1 MPFPNTG
8 TGGALASAIVQE
20 TAAGGPMYLTQRQK
34 VLTAQWG
41 FFRGQQYEHRQFEW
55 DGTAARVMEQ
65 GVTIA
70 PPLAIP
76 PGFVDVKGQTSAVEL
91 RDRRPSAP
99 YHIVRSI
106 VERFTGLLFS
116 ARRHPIIRVPGDAD
130 TEDYL
135 NALCEEGRLWSKMVT
150 ARNYGGAMGS
160 TAVAFK
166 LVDGRPVFEVFDP
179 RWCYPKFL
187 SRTEGTLRELE
198 VRYVFPDYVEVYDK
212 KTKRTE
218 LEERWFYFRRVMDT
232 NSDLQWDRVPVT
244 GQEPQWENI
253 PHHKAHHNLRA
264 CPAVWIQNQ
273 EVQDDLD
280 GDTDVHGCYQMVEA
294 MDALIAQANRG
305 ILGNCDPTLVLT
317 SDNDMADISK
327 GTGNGIKL
335 EKGGSA
341 SYLELQGGGPRA
353 AREMAEDLEKKVCRQ
368 ARIVLDQSSA
378 VMKTATEIDRDYSA
392 MLEKAD
398 VLREQY
404 GERGVK
410 RLLGIA
416 LRVCRSA
423 MTPQLDPVT
432 RQVIV
437 GTVDLPPRSKTN
449 AETGEVT
456 FEPRKL
462 GPSSYVSLQWGPYFQ
477 PTLEDVNKAVQAA
490 ASAKK
495 ETLVDEEAAT
505 RFVASYFG
513 IDDVAAALHKIKLKA
528 EADAKAMQ
536 DMAREQMALTAEM
549 EAGAAGAPPPEPDA
563 FDEGDAGDDLGAA
576 EGEELPED
584 QLSPDELGDEEGAV
598 P

>member
-8 TGGALASAIVQE
+8 TGGGLAAAIVQE
-20 TAAGGPMYLTQRQK
+20 NAAGGPMYLTQRQK

-55 DGTAARVMEQ
+55 DGTAAMAMEM

-76 PGFVDVKGQTSAVEL
+76 PGFVDVKGQMNNVEL
-91 RDRRPSAP
+91 RHRRPSAP

-116 ARRHPIIRVPGDAD
+116 QRRHPIIRVPGDAD

-160 TAVAFK
+160 TAVSFK
-166 LVDGRPVFEVFDP
+166 LVEGRPVFEVFDP

-212 KTKRTE
+212 KTKKTE

-244 GQEPQWENI
+244 GQEPLWDNI
-253 PHHKAHHNLRA
+253 PHHTAHHNLKV

-273 EVQDDLD
+273 EIQDDLD
-280 GDTDVHGCYQMVEA
+280 GDSDVHGCYQMVEA
-294 MDALIAQANRG
+294 MDALISQANRG
-305 ILGNCDPTLVLT
+305 ILANCDPTLVLT
-317 SDNDMADISK
+317 SDNDMSDIQK

-341 SYLELQGGGPRA
+341 SYLEIQGAGPRA
-353 AREMAEDLEKKVCRQ
+353 AREMADDLEKKICRQ
-368 ARIVLDQSSA
+368 ARVVLDQSSS
-378 VMKTATEIDRDYSA
+378 VTKTATEIDRDYSA

-416 LRVCRSA
+416 LRVCRA
-423 MTPQLDPVT
+423 AATPKVDPMSNRVS
-432 RQVIV
+432 V
-437 GTVDLPPRSKTN
+437 GTVDLPPRSKTDPK
-449 AETGEVT
+449 TGLT
-456 FEPRKL
+456 SFEPRKL
-462 GPSSYVSLQWGPYFQ
+462 GQSSYVSLQWGPYFQ

-490 ASAKK
+490 AAAKK
-495 ETLVDEEAAT
+495 ETLVDEAAAT
-505 RFVASYFG
+505 QFVSAYFG
-513 IDDVAAALHKIKLKA
+513 IDDVPATLHKIKQKA
-528 EADAKAMQ
+528 DEDMKAMQ

-549 EAGAAGAPPPEPDA
+549 EAKAAGEAPPPSDE
-563 FDEGDAGDDLGAA
+563 FDEGDDLGAA
-576 EGEELPED
+576 EGEELESDRLPPED
-584 QLSPDELGDEEGAV
+584 LEEAQ
-598 P
+598 

>member
-1 MPFPNTG
+1 MPFPNNG
-8 TGGALASAIVQE
+8 TGGALASAIMQE
-20 TAAGGPMYLTQRQK
+20 TAAGGPMYLTHRQK
-34 VLTAQWG
+34 ILTAQWG
-41 FFRGQQYEHRQFEW
+41 FFRGQQYEARQFEW
-55 DGTAARVMEQ
+55 DGTAAQHMEM

-70 PPLAIP
+70 PPMGIP
-76 PGFVDVKGQTSAVEL
+76 PGFVDTRGQTKEIEL
-91 RDRRPSAP
+91 RHRRPSAP

-116 ARRHPIIRVPGDAD
+116 QRRHPIVRCPGDAD

-135 NALCEEGRLWSKMVT
+135 NALAEEGRLWSKMVT

-160 TAVAFK
+160 AAVAFK

-244 GQEPQWENI
+244 GSEPTWENI
-253 PHHKAHHNLRA
+253 PHHKAHHNLGV

-294 MDALIAQANRG
+294 MDALISQANRG
-305 ILGNCDPTLVLT
+305 IIANCDPTLVLT
-317 SDNDMADISK
+317 SDNDMSDISK
-327 GTGNGIKL
+327 GSGNGIKL

-341 SYLELQGGGPRA
+341 TYLELQGGGPRA
-353 AREMAEDLEKKVCRQ
+353 AREMADDLEKKICRQ
-368 ARIVLDQSSA
+368 ARVVLDQASA
-378 VMKTATEIDRDYSA
+378 VTKTATEIDRDYSA

-416 LRVCRSA
+416 LKVCRA
-423 MTPQLDPVT
+423 AAEPKLDPQTHRV
-432 RQVIV
+432 VV
-437 GTVDLPPRSKTN
+437 GTVDLPPRSKTDPK
-449 AETGEVT
+449 TGEVT

-462 GPSSYVSLQWGPYFQ
+462 GPSSYVALQWGPYFQ

-490 ASAKK
+490 STAKK
-495 ETLVDEEAAT
+495 ETLVDEAAAT
-505 RFVASYFG
+505 RFVAAYFG
-513 IDDVAAALHKIKLKA
+513 IDDVPATLHKIKQKA
-528 EADAKAMQ
+528 EEDMQAMQ
-536 DMAREQMALTAEM
+536 DMAREQMALNAEM
-549 EAGAAGAPPPEPDA
+549 EAKAAGEPVPED
-563 FDEGDAGDDLGAA
+563 DELADDDLGAD
-576 EGEELPED
+576 EGEPLPED
-584 QLSPDELGDEEGAV
+584 ELSPDELEEEPA
-598 P
+598 